1 MKIFGGLLAL
11 AAFSSAQD
19 IANERRKNNKN
30 KKNNNRGKY
39 ASKVRALIGR
49 SGTGWMILIGLYF
62 FQGDPHFIIDPP
74 TRPPICFDINPNE
87 NVAQLKFLSD
97 PESGLSLIGN
107 TEPSAEHK
115 GKTFVTKVMVNA
127 PSGVIVEFDKNC
139 AHVNKAGVTEK
150 ITGHG
155 QLDGFEYEVKIT
167 FHQENRYFRGGIS
180 QNFDSK

>member
-1 MKIFGGLLAL
+1 MV
-11 AAFSSAQD
+11 
-19 IANERRKNNKN
+19 NKN
-30 KKNNNRGKY
+30 
-39 ASKVRALIGR
+39 
-49 SGTGWMILIGLYF
+49 

-107 TEPSAEHK
+107 TEVSPEHK

-127 PSGVIVEFDKNC
+127 PSGVIVEFDKNG

-155 QLDGFEYEVKIT
+155 QLDGFEYEVSSLFFSRKSPFSRRKRPIL
-167 FHQENRYFRGGIS
+167 HENFA
-180 QNFDSK
+180 NFD

>member
-11 AAFSSAQD
+11 AAFTSAQD

-39 ASKVRALIGR
+39 ASKVRALIG
-49 SGTGWMILIGLYF
+49 SKTGYSDWLIL

-127 PSGVIVEFDKNC
+127 PSGVIVEFDKNG

-155 QLDGFEYEVKIT
+155 QLDGFEYEVKKNSFFIEIVILI
-167 FHQENRYFRGGIS
+167 H
-180 QNFDSK
+180 